1 MSKLSDSTFK
11 VEKSRLLA
19 KLDVSMPVTS
29 FNYF

>member
-11 VEKSRLLA
+11 VEKSCLLA
-19 KLDVSMPVTS
+19 ELDVSMPVTS